1 LAWTCLTKEAGVRRL
16 LTAWACAALLAA
28 AGCRSEQAPT
38 LTLATT
44 TSTQDSGLL
53 DVLVPRFRRETG
65 IEVKVVAVGTGQAL
79 ELGRRGDA
87 DVLLA
92 HDPDAEAKF
101 VAAGFGLGRRPVMW
115 NDFVLVGPPADP
127 AGVKGQASAAAALAR
142 IARARAA
149 FVSRADESGTHARE
163 KAVWRRAGVEPQGD
177 WYLRAGAGMAQVL
190 RVASEK
196 RAYALTDRGTFLA
209 QRRGLDLAVLLEG
222 DPLLVN
228 PYSVILV
235 NPAKHAHIRQEAARR
250 FADFLLAAE
259 TQKVIADFGK
269 DRFGQPL
276 FFAGEAPQGRD

>member
-1 LAWTCLTKEAGVRRL
+1 MDVMRRL
-16 LTAWACAALLAA
+16 YGCACAALLAA
-28 AGCRSEQAPT
+28 AGCASTQAPT

-53 DVLVPRFRRETG
+53 DVLVPRFRRQNG

-87 DVLLA
+87 DVLLV
-92 HDPDAEAKF
+92 HDPAAEQKF
-101 VAAGFGLGRRPVMW
+101 MAEGHGTSRRRVMY

-127 AGVKGQASAAAALAR
+127 AGVKGQASAAAAFTR
-142 IARARAA
+142 VVRARAP

-163 KAVWRRAGVEPQGD
+163 KAVWRQAGVEPQGD

-209 QRRGLDLAVLLEG
+209 QRRGLDLAVLAEG

-228 PYSVILV
+228 QYSVILV
-235 NPAKHAHIRQEAARR
+235 SPAKHAHVHQDSARR
-250 FADFLLAAE
+250 FADFLLSPE
-259 TQKVIADFGK
+259 TQKEIADFGK

-276 FFAGEAPQGRD
+276 FFTGDAPKGRD

>member
-1 LAWTCLTKEAGVRRL
+1 VRRL
-16 LTAWACAALLAA
+16 LTAWAYAVLLAG
-28 AGCRSEQAPT
+28 AGCHSGQAPT

-53 DVLVPRFRRETG
+53 DVLVPLFQRQTG
-65 IEVKVVAVGTGQAL
+65 VAVKVVAVGTGQAL

-87 DVLLA
+87 DILLV
-92 HDPDAEAKF
+92 HDPAAEAKF

-115 NDFVLVGPPADP
+115 NDFVLIGPPADP
-127 AGVKGQASAAAALAR
+127 AGVKGQASAAAAFTPNAD
-142 IARARAA
+142 APAA
-149 FVSRADESGTHARE
+149 IVSRAHESGTHARE

-190 RVASEK
+190 RIASEK

-209 QRRGLDLAVLLEG
+209 QRQGLDLAVLGEG

-228 PYSVILV
+228 QYSVILV
-235 NPAKHAHIRQEAARR
+235 SPAKHPHVRQEAARR
-250 FADFLLAAE
+250 FADFLLAPE

-276 FFAGEAPQGRD
+276 FFVGEAPKGRD

>member
-1 LAWTCLTKEAGVRRL
+1 V
-16 LTAWACAALLAA
+16 ALLAA
-28 AGCRSEQAPT
+28 AGCRSEPAPT

-53 DVLVPRFRRETG
+53 DVLVPRFRRQTG

-79 ELGRRGDA
+79 ELSRRGDA

-92 HDPDAEAKF
+92 HDPAAEAQF

-127 AGVKGQASAAAALAR
+127 AGVKGQASAAAAFAR
-142 IARARAA
+142 IAGARAA

-163 KAVWRRAGVEPQGD
+163 KAVWRRARVEPQGD

-190 RVASEK
+190 RVTSEK

-228 PYSVILV
+228 QYSVILV
-235 NPAKHAHIRQEAARR
+235 SPAKHAHVRQDSARL

-269 DRFGQPL
+269 DRFGEPL
-276 FFAGEAPQGRD
+276 FFPGEARKGTD